1 MTEAGSSNEAS
12 STVGPPTRRRYL
24 GVVAAIYTFHLLLS
38 LYAVPPS
45 SVFGDRPFGNPDY
58 QTHFGQT
65 QTLVK
70 ALDRFGKLWVY
81 DPNVLAGAPVG
92 LIFDVDNK
100 THFLFTYA
108 LHRLGVP
115 LPIGFNLFGAL
126 TFLLAP
132 LSLLFAA
139 RIIRLSPR
147 AQLWA
152 MALGTLIWHF
162 DSSARLAWSGGMISY
177 ATVAHLTLVVWA
189 LFYRL
194 LDAGGWRHLLALA
207 ILLPLSLHTHVWTFG
222 ILSVPMIGLYVQR
235 RRQLSR
241 TMHLQ
246 VWGLAIFS
254 LAANLHWLVPALRH
268 FYLVAPSGVVGQT
281 NPGHIFSEFFEIIVD
296 PLKTGFVM
304 PYTFYRVIAA
314 AGALLALRQWRKEG
328 DKRFFYAT
336 LTLGWLFFLAYF
348 AALIPGLRETEPYRF
363 VMSFELAAAVLAG
376 TWLASTL
383 RWSWLRTLPAGT
395 KALVVVLALLVLP
408 RVAAPVLYF
417 IPELRPDARFPPI
430 IVDPARK
437 DNRGPEFTV
446 GRRNLPLPS
455 IWRLTPT
462 GDTLMALSAYVKE
475 ACKDP
480 GRILVQHW
488 VIGEH
493 LYWATGKPVIGGFP
507 DRRLIHEAAN
517 LFHRPADP
525 RYWGSEFADYLV
537 RYNIRY
543 VVMTNSVPPVERRT
557 ELLEPKKMIGSH
569 RVYRVRHRGGWFIH
583 GRGKLTA
590 DLNRIEVQDAE
601 PAEGTQAIAL
611 RFHHMKSLRCR
622 PVDAPAGTTCHI
634 VKFPLPY
641 DPVGF
646 FTVIGKPA
654 LPRHFVVEQQY

>member
-1 MTEAGSSNEAS
+1 MSADALSDTPAQPSK
-12 STVGPPTRRRYL
+12 RRYL
-24 GVVAAIYTFHLLLS
+24 GVVAAIYLVHLLLS
-38 LYAVPPS
+38 LHAVPPS
-45 SVFGDRPFGNPDY
+45 AVFGDRPFGNPDY

-65 QTLVK
+65 QTLTK

-100 THFLFTYA
+100 SHFLFTYA

-115 LPIGFNLFGAL
+115 LPIGFNLFGWL

-132 LSLLFAA
+132 LALLLAA
-139 RIIRLSPR
+139 QIIRVSPR

-152 MALGTLIWHF
+152 MGLGTLLWNF

-177 ATVAHLTLVVWA
+177 AMVAYLTLVVWA

-194 LDAGGWRHLLALA
+194 LDGGGWRQLVPLA
-207 ILLPLSLHTHVWTFG
+207 ILLPLCLHTHVWAFG
-222 ILSVPMIGLYVQR
+222 ILVVPMIGLFIHR
-235 RRQLSR
+235 RRSLSR
-241 TMHLQ
+241 REHLR
-246 VWGLAIFS
+246 VWGLALFA

-268 FYLVAPSGVVGQT
+268 FYLVAPSGVIGQT

-304 PYTFYRVIAA
+304 PHTLYRVIAA
-314 AGALLALRQWRKEG
+314 AGAVLALRDLRKAG
-328 DKRFFYAT
+328 DARFFYAA
-336 LTLGWLFFLAYF
+336 LSLGWLFFMAYF

-363 VMSFELAAAVLAG
+363 VMSFEFLAAILASI
-376 TWLASTL
+376 WLAKTL
-383 RWSWLRTLPAGT
+383 RWSWLRALPAGT
-395 KALVVVLALLVLP
+395 KALVVVLSLLVLP
-408 RVAAPVLYF
+408 RFVAPVLYF
-417 IPELRPDARFPPI
+417 IPELRPDARFPPFI
-430 IVDPARK
+430 IDPRRK
-437 DNRGPEFTV
+437 DNRGPLFTL
-446 GRRNLPLPS
+446 GRPNLPLPS

-475 ACKDP
+475 ACTEP

-525 RYWGSEFADYLV
+525 RYWDSEFADYLV

-557 ELLEPKKMIGSH
+557 ELLEPKKMIGAH

-590 DLNRIEVQDAE
+590 DLNRIEVTDAE
-601 PAEGTQAIAL
+601 AAEGTQAVAL

-622 PVDAPAGTTCHI
+622 PVDAPAGTTCRV

-646 FTVIGKPA
+646 FTVIGTPA